1 MMNLNFKMIE
11 KYGKDGLFAWKM
23 LHRAFS
29 VGKRLFFGRKRKQK
43 RQGKQRQKK
52 RLVVDVPVFLCRSV
66 NSPTMRR
73 TKRLGADS
81 VGCQKQIFLIEGGS

>member
-11 KYGKDGLFAWKM
+11 KYGKDGLFFWKM
-23 LHRAFS
+23 LHSGFS

-66 NSPTMRR
+66 NSPTMQR
-73 TKRLGADS
+73 TKRLGRTVLA
-81 VGCQKQIFLIEGGS
+81 VKNRYF

>member
-11 KYGKDGLFAWKM
+11 KYGKDGLFFWKM
-23 LHRAFS
+23 LRRGFS

-43 RQGKQRQKK
+43 RQKK
-52 RLVVDVPVFLCRSV
+52 RLVADVPVFLCRSV

-73 TKRLGADS
+73 TKRLGRTVLA
-81 VGCQKQIFLIEGGS
+81 VKNRYF

>member
-11 KYGKDGLFAWKM
+11 KYGKDGLFFWKM
-23 LHRAFS
+23 LRRVFS
-29 VGKRLFFGRKRKQK
+29 VVKRLFFGIKRKQK

-52 RLVVDVPVFLCRSV
+52 RLVADVPVFLCRSV

-73 TKRLGADS
+73 TKRLGRTVLA
-81 VGCQKQIFLIEGGS
+81 VKNRYF